1 MLAVVAV
8 AQQLHRIT
16 HWFLAMAVE
25 VALVM
30 EEEALLLGLAH
41 QHNQEP
47 QTQAAEA
54 AAGLLMT
61 EETQRAVQAALA
73 SSLFATHLI

>member
-1 MLAVVAV
+1 
-8 AQQLHRIT
+8 
-16 HWFLAMAVE
+16 MAVE

-30 EEEALLLGLAH
+30 EEEALLWVPAH

-54 AAGLLMT
+54 VAELLMT
-61 EETQRAVQAALA
+61 EETQRAVKAALA
-73 SSLFATHLI
+73 